1 MRSAKSLL
9 LASAALLSSAAALP
23 LHAQTNRFDVVQ
35 AAQPDKEKEQK
46 QRPQQHQAPPAKQP
60 AAPPQAQPPHPAPP
74 AQPPRPAA
82 PPPQAPHPAPPP
94 VAQPPRPTAPPPE
107 QRRPVPP
114 PVEQRRPVPPPST
127 IEQHR
132 PPQSAPQV
140 QQPHVPPPQPAPQ
153 QNQTPQRAPAAPSPQ
168 SQTAPPSPST
178 APSGLQPPHR
188 QPPDIRPAQQTPPQT
203 APIVAPTAPPPQPR
217 DTNQF
222 IRQPGQQAPAPTIQD
237 LRRERQQ
244 TREGNATIIRE
255 GDRTLVREGQST
267 IIRHSESDR
276 FAVGARDVRVEQ
288 RGNETHSIIER
299 PNGDRIITITD
310 ERGRLLRRVRREPN
324 GREIV
329 IIDQSGI
336 PRRDT
341 YFVVVPPPRYT
352 LPPDR
357 YYVDIDRAPL
367 ERIYDTLISAPFE
380 PIEQVYTIDEV
391 RYSPGLRM
399 MLPRVDLDINFETGS
414 WQITPDQMGKLDV
427 IARALNRA
435 IDRNPR
441 EVFLIEGHT
450 DAVGADDDNLSLSD
464 RRAESVAVALT
475 QEFGVPPENL
485 ITQGYGE
492 QELKVPTMG
501 PSRENRRVAVRR
513 ITPLIDRMAAR

>member
-9 LASAALLSSAAALP
+9 LASAALLSSASALP

-168 SQTAPPSPST
+168 SQTAPT
-178 APSGLQPPHR
+178 APSGL
-188 QPPDIRPAQQTPPQT
+188 
-203 APIVAPTAPPPQPR
+203 QPR

-255 GDRTLVREGQST
+255 GDRTIVREGQST

-276 FAVGARDVRVEQ
+276 FAVGARDVRVER
-288 RGNETHSIIER
+288 RGNETYSIIER
-299 PNGDRIITITD
+299 PNGDHIITITD

-357 YYVDIDRAPL
+357 YYVDIDRAPP
-367 ERIYDTLISAPFE
+367 ERIYDTLIAAPFE

-450 DAVGADDDNLSLSD
+450 DALGADDDNLSLSD

>member
-9 LASAALLSSAAALP
+9 LASAALLSSASALP

-168 SQTAPPSPST
+168 SQTAPT
-178 APSGLQPPHR
+178 APSGL
-188 QPPDIRPAQQTPPQT
+188 
-203 APIVAPTAPPPQPR
+203 QPR

-276 FAVGARDVRVEQ
+276 FAVGARDVRVER
-288 RGNETHSIIER
+288 RGNETYSIIER
-299 PNGDRIITITD
+299 PNGDHIITITD
-310 ERGRLLRRVRREPN
+310 EGGRLLRRVRREPN

-357 YYVDIDRAPL
+357 YYVDIDRAPP
-367 ERIYDTLISAPFE
+367 ERIYDTLIAAPFE

-450 DAVGADDDNLSLSD
+450 DALGADDDNLSLSD